1 MAKKLYIFGIGG
13 TGSRVIKSL
22 AMLLAAGVKLEN
34 GFDTVIPIIIDPDT
48 ENGDLNRTKDILRLY
63 QEIRNQIKN
72 PDDFFKQEL
81 KTVNE
86 LADPRNKIISPDYFQ
101 FKLNDVDSTTFGQ
114 YIGFD
119 SLCEEYR
126 NSKDDKSF
134 VKLLYSISNLNS
146 DLSIGFK
153 GNPNMGSI
161 VLNQFTNSDDFK
173 RFGQTFGPEDAIFII
188 NSIFGG
194 TGAAGFPLLLKNL
207 RGNSN
212 LLNFAQ
218 IKDAPIGG
226 LTYLPYFTLDKKGE
240 INAESFE
247 EKAKIAI
254 DYYNRTIINQRK
266 INVLHF
272 IGNRG
277 NTNAEEYAVGGAE
290 QKNKA
295 HFLEVAGAL
304 SIIEFCKNIG
314 NYTCNNG
321 QTTRPT
327 EIKEFGIER
336 SNEYI
341 SFDDLNI
348 DNKEQLYNPLTKFRL
363 FTQYLN
369 EGLLKAKNVSRWTK
383 SNFFILQKQKKSP
396 CNSAYFDTSEY
407 KNQVAAYNK
416 HFKDWID
423 ELSKNKPAFSP
434 FFDIIPNNLYTKIDT
449 QNCLNIDDLQLR
461 SEKDTKT
468 GKAKQIHTT
477 LIRLFGISTG
487 KVYQKLQVR
496 VNNEAEKIIKVFRL
510 HQGQEGTGWFVS
522 AAIDKDALRTIK
534 TEGKDIA
541 SSIPSPFARIDLV
554 KSAFDWINYQISN
567 IVGAYPQGVAI
578 SREDKIN
585 IREIIE
591 GKTAQNKL
599 ISDALDVAQMFYKY
613 PMINDK
619 IEIIAWKPK
628 ERFKDLIENSLNNRH
643 KIFAETL
650 SIYWEQDSVT
660 QADQGNLIL
669 YNFEH
674 VNRLFLVLNK
684 NTKQVIG
691 GSSPATIFFAAPDAK
706 NSINGLEIRC
716 GQDILLDDI
725 YFPLHKREVS
735 FIEYMYA
742 FAKQNNNFSIL
753 FPEVSKYLD
762 NIRDYL
768 LEDSMRT
775 VVANLNNES
784 ITNYQQ
790 CHISFD
796 EKDYCEILGLRLGT
810 EKSFLEDKIIEL
822 PYSIDSSKFKTC
834 GAKKHLLP
842 VTQAFIRQYGIENI
856 EQYCKIEERAGG
868 GVEAILDVPVQNG
881 TLQYKKLYHQN
892 DIVKLKV
899 HLAILPFLKPVHCN
913 IDYTIGIIDD
923 RPDKSVNISLS
934 CLNNGQELQVS
945 ASSVVR
951 NPGIDDVK
959 SIYYK
964 FNSPFD
970 SMSFGIGSV
979 KNVIIPK
986 LTPCSEND
994 DVTFAIDF
1002 GTTNTHIEYSTRGN
1016 TSIPLDNAGTLPLW
1030 QSLMNRK
1037 DRNVDPEVFANEET
1051 FENELMP
1058 YLISTPDSIFKFPLR
1073 TAIVFNRDY
1082 SFSKNDPCRLFQ
1094 HVNNFLLYEK
1104 RTVPKHYLKPDT
1116 QIKWSNYSDDK
1127 AELKVNAYIEYL
1139 LTIVYFKALS
1149 LGANPL
1155 NTKIVWFYPVSM
1167 EGAENSDG
1175 ELGIFIKLWKAAYQK
1190 VFGLTNTNNLIQVPE
1205 SIAPYLYYKPQV
1217 AGLSLSIDIGGGS
1230 SDIAVFDETSP
1241 NAILISSFKFAGNAI
1256 FGDGYST
1263 QGEKGNSDYNG
1274 WVKTFIEEALSV
1286 AGKEYEGILK
1296 DILSR
1301 KDSADFNNFLF
1312 SLESDKTKNFS
1323 YSRLIEKDKRLKLSI
1338 LVFYGALAYYSA
1350 NLLKKSGIEDI
1361 PLYVLLSGTAAK
1373 SAIILDSSSPDNL
1386 VNLSSLFKYIFEHV
1400 YQKKTNR
1407 NIILKVAPNP
1417 KELTCKGAL
1426 ESGIAESVTQNN
1438 IKFWLGG
1445 INGGVWG
1452 KALDKE
1458 KDVEITPKYEDIS
1471 KDNSAK
1477 ENISNS
1483 IKDFYNILDEYTKT
1497 VRFETKF
1504 LIEQKAYEE
1513 FVKYRERDIEAY
1525 LERGLKAFYKRDKRH
1540 VEETLFFYPL
1550 VGILNKLT
1558 YELANI

>member
-1 MAKKLYIFGIGG
+1 MARKLYIFGIGG

-22 AMLLAAGVKLEN
+22 SMLFASGVKLEN
-34 GFDTVIPIIIDPDT
+34 DFDTVIPIIIDPDT

-63 QEIRNQIKN
+63 QEIRNQIKD

-86 LADPRNKIISPDYFQ
+86 LADPKNKTISPDYFQ

-119 SLCEEYR
+119 SLYEEYK

-134 VKLLYSISNLNS
+134 VKLLYSNSNLNS

-161 VLNQFTNSDDFK
+161 VLNQFTNSEDFK

-207 RGNSN
+207 RGNPN

-314 NYTCNNG
+314 NYACNNA
-321 QTTRPT
+321 QTTRQT

-336 SNEYI
+336 ANENI

-348 DNKEQLYNPLTKFRL
+348 DNKEQLFKPLTKFRL

-369 EGLLKAKNVSRWTK
+369 EGLLRAKNVSRWTK
-383 SNFFILQKQKKSP
+383 SNFLILQKQKKSP
-396 CNSAYFDTSEY
+396 CNPAYFDSSEY
-407 KNQVAAYNK
+407 KNQVVAYNR

-434 FFDIIPNNLYTKIDT
+434 FFDIIPTNLYTQIDT
-449 QNCLNIDDLQLR
+449 QNCLNIDNLQLR

-468 GKAKQIHTT
+468 GKPKQIHTT

-487 KVYQKLQVR
+487 KIYQKLQDR
-496 VNNEAEKIIKVFRL
+496 VNNEVEKVIKVFRL

-522 AAIDKDALRTIK
+522 AAIDRDALRTIK

-554 KSAFDWINYQISN
+554 KSAFDWINYQISS

-578 SREDKIN
+578 SREDKIK
-585 IREIIE
+585 IRETIE

-613 PMINDK
+613 PIINDK

-628 ERFKDLIENSLNNRH
+628 DRFKDLVENSLNNRH

-650 SIYWEQDSVT
+650 SIYWEQDSVS
-660 QADQGNLIL
+660 QANQGNLVL

-674 VNRLFLVLNK
+674 VNRLFFVINK

-691 GSSPATIFFAAPDAK
+691 GTSPSTLFFAAPDAK

-735 FIEYMYA
+735 FIEYMYS
-742 FAKQNNNFSIL
+742 FAKQSNNFSIL

-768 LEDSMRT
+768 LEGSMRT
-775 VVANLNNES
+775 VVANLNNGS

-796 EKDYCEILGLRLGT
+796 EQDYCEILGLRLGT

-881 TLQYKKLYHQN
+881 SLQYRKLYHQN
-892 DIVKLKV
+892 DIEKLKV
-899 HLAILPFLKPVHCN
+899 HLAILPFLKPKN
-913 IDYTIGIIDD
+913 AKIDYTIGIIDD

-934 CLNNGQELQVS
+934 CLNNGQEIQVS

-970 SMSFGIGSV
+970 SVCFGIGSV
-979 KNVIIPK
+979 KNIIIPK
-986 LTPCSEND
+986 LTSCAEND
-994 DVTFAIDF
+994 DVRFAIDF
-1002 GTTNTHIEYSTRGN
+1002 GTTNTHIEYSIGGN
-1016 TSIPLDNAGTLPLW
+1016 PSIPLDNAGTLPLW
-1030 QSLMNRK
+1030 QSLMNRN
-1037 DRNVDPEVFANEET
+1037 DQNIDPKVLDNEET
-1051 FENELMP
+1051 FEKEMMP
-1058 YLISTPDSIFKFPLR
+1058 YLISTPDSICKFPLR
-1073 TAIVFNRDY
+1073 TAIVYNRDF
-1082 SFSKNDPCRLFQ
+1082 SFSINEPYRLFQ
-1094 HVNNFLLYEK
+1094 HVNNFLFYEK

-1116 QIKWSNYSDDK
+1116 QLKWSNYD
-1127 AELKVNAYIEYL
+1127 EENAKLRTNAFVEYL

-1149 LGANPL
+1149 LGVNPANA
-1155 NTKIVWFYPVSM
+1155 KIIWFYPVSM

-1175 ELGIFIKLWKAAYQK
+1175 ELGIFIKLWQESYQK
-1190 VFGLTNTNNLIQVPE
+1190 VFSINNTKNLIQVPE
-1205 SIAPYLYYKPQV
+1205 SVAPYLYYRPTA

-1230 SDIAVFDETSP
+1230 SDIALFDEKNP
-1241 NAILISSFKFAGNAI
+1241 NAILISSVKFAGNAI

-1263 QGEKGNSDYNG
+1263 QGERNNSENNG
-1274 WVKTFIEEALSV
+1274 WVKTFTQKA
-1286 AGKEYEGILK
+1286 KEIAKTEYVNILN

-1301 KDSADFNNFLF
+1301 KDSADFSNFLF
-1312 SLESDKTKNFS
+1312 SLENDHSVAFNYGS
-1323 YSRLIEKDKRLKLSI
+1323 LIQANPKLKLSI
-1338 LVFYGALAYYSA
+1338 LVFYGAIAYYSA
-1350 NLLKKSGIEDI
+1350 NLLKKSGIRDI
-1361 PLYVLLSGTAAK
+1361 PKNILLSGTGAK
-1373 SAIILDSSSPDNL
+1373 SANILDSSPSDNL
-1386 VNLSSLFKYIFEHV
+1386 INLSTLFKYIFENV
-1400 YQKKTNR
+1400 YDSKIER
-1407 NIILKVAPNP
+1407 NIIVKVAPNP

-1426 ESGIAESVTQNN
+1426 RSGIAENVSQNS

-1458 KDVEITPKYEDIS
+1458 KDVEDTPKYEDIY
-1471 KDNSAK
+1471 KDHSAK

-1483 IKDFYNILDEYTKT
+1483 IKDFYKILDEYKKT

-1504 LIEQKAYEE
+1504 LIDQIAYDKFIKSRDE
-1513 FVKYRERDIEAY
+1513 DIEDF
-1525 LERGLKAFYKRDKRH
+1525 LERGLRTFNKREQRH
-1540 VEETLFFYPL
+1540 IEETLFFYPL

-1558 YELANI
+1558 YELAEI

>member
-1400 YQKKTNR
+1400 YQKKTDR